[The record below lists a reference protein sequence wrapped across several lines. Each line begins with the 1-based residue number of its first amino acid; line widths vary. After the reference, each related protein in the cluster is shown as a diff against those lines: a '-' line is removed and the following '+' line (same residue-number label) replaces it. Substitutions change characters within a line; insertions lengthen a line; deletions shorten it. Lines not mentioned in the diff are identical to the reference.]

1 MTTTTTEDRW
11 YVTGP
16 LGVGT
21 AFDETTD
28 AQTATLS
35 PWAGV
40 GSAIRHSNK
49 DTLNVLDGRVAA
61 VDQGPALNFWGL
73 NVAGKAVRLGEISAR
88 FAATTDGGAT
98 GYLSFQTKPA
108 TGDVSEAL
116 RITPTGGVGIGT
128 STPAE
133 RLQVSGGGAIING
146 ISIGALAPPMNY
158 QYQYESIGVAD
169 PHMNLRL
176 QSPNWILCHTAGAP
190 RLTIDAS
197 GNVNITPGALS
208 VAGNFTASSN
218 LSVAGSAS
226 VAGSLGLGTTS
237 PLSRLHIAGGDLR
250 LDGGHQIY
258 AAGRLHIS
266 GDEILFLLNH
276 SGVIIGKEWGGTGD
290 LTVEGHLKGDVTI
303 EGKLGL
309 LGQSPVPRTP
319 GWAGGIHT
327 WDLEVEGS
335 AWCRNGWASG
345 ARDMAENFVADVPLE
360 PGEVVAF
367 DLGSDGVVRSSRPDD
382 VLVCGVVSTTPGV
395 LLNFEPE
402 THGHDGR
409 VPVALCGRVP
419 CKVVDEN
426 GPIQRGDLLTSS
438 SVPGHAMR
446 AEPMLVAGE
455 RVYRSGTII
464 GKALAAHSSGAGVID
479 VFVAPS

>member
-1 MTTTTTEDRW
+1 MTTSADRW

-21 AFDETTD
+21 AYDETTD
-28 AQTATLS
+28 AQTATAS

-40 GSAIRHSNK
+40 GSALRHTNK
-49 DTLNVLDGRVAA
+49 DTFNLLDGRPAA
-61 VDQGPALNFWGL
+61 VDQGPALNWWGL
-73 NVAGKAVRLGEISAR
+73 NVAGNAVRLGEISAR
-88 FAATTDGGAT
+88 FAATTDGAAT

-116 RITPTGGVGIGT
+116 RITPAGAVGIGT
-128 STPAE
+128 AGPAE
-133 RLQVSGGGAIING
+133 RLQVTGGGAIING
-146 ISIGALAPPMNY
+146 ISLGAPVPPINY
-158 QYQYESIGVAD
+158 QNAYESVGVAD
-169 PHMNLRL
+169 PRMNLRL
-176 QSPNWILCHTAGAP
+176 QSPNWIICHTAGAQ
-190 RLTIDAS
+190 RLTIDNV

-208 VAGNFTASSN
+208 VAGILTAGSN

-226 VAGSLGLGTTS
+226 VGVNLGVGTTA
-237 PLSRLHIAGGDLR
+237 PQSRLHVANGDIR
-250 LDGGHQIY
+250 LDGAHQIY

-276 SGVIIGKEWGGTGD
+276 NGVIIGKEWGGTGD

-303 EGKLGL
+303 EGRLGVN
-309 LGQSPVPRTP
+309 GQSPIPRTS
-319 GWAGGIHT
+319 GWGGGIHT

-335 AWCRNGWASG
+335 AWCRYGWASG
-345 ARDMAENFVADVPLE
+345 ARDMAENFVADMPLE
-360 PGEVVAF
+360 PGELVAF
-367 DLGSDGVVRSSRPDD
+367 DMDSDGVVRSTRPND

-446 AEPMLVAGE
+446 AEAILVEGE
-455 RVYRSGTII
+455 RVYRSGTIV
-464 GKALAAHSSGAGVID
+464 GKALAAHSTGAGIID
-479 VFVAPS
+479 VFVASS